1 MNKLILHI
9 PHSSKCIP
17 ADAVYMVDQNTV
29 DKEILKLTDWYTDD
43 LFSLEDAITVKAE
56 FSRVFCDPERFSE
69 DSQEVMAQFGMGVLY
84 EKSDEGIPIREV
96 SPNLREAILNRY
108 YWPHHKQLNQTVEQ
122 QLKPY
127 GKALIVDCH
136 SFPSTPFVRDL
147 DQSPNRPDFNIGTD
161 PYHTPEALT
170 TASREFF
177 EHKGYTVGIDWPYKG
192 TIVPLAHYQKSK
204 NVASIMLEIN
214 RALYL
219 DEPSNVRSA
228 NYAVIKG
235 VVNEFLELMK
245 SHYDQAMYL

>member
-9 PHSSKCIP
+9 PHSSKYIP

-43 LFSLEDAITVKAE
+43 LFSSNDVINVKAE

-96 SPNLREAILNRY
+96 NPKLREAILNRY
-108 YWPHHKQLNQTVEQ
+108 YWPHHKQLNQAVEQ
-122 QLKPY
+122 QLKTC

-147 DQSPNRPDFNIGTD
+147 DQSPNRPDFNIGID
-161 PYHTPEALT
+161 PYHTPESLT

-219 DEPSNVRSA
+219 DEPGNVRSF

-245 SHYDQAMYL
+245 SHYDQAM

>member
-9 PHSSKCIP
+9 PHSSKYIP

-43 LFSLEDAITVKAE
+43 LFSSNDVITIKAE

-84 EKSDEGIPIREV
+84 EKSDDGIPIREV
-96 SPNLREAILNRY
+96 NPNLREAILNRY
-108 YWPHHKQLNQTVEQ
+108 YWPHHKQLNQAVEQ
-122 QLKPY
+122 QLKTCR
-127 GKALIVDCH
+127 KALIVDCH

-147 DQSPNRPDFNIGTD
+147 DQSPNRPDFNIGID
-161 PYHTPEALT
+161 PYHTPESLT
-170 TASREFF
+170 TASLEFF
-177 EHKGYTVGIDWPYKG
+177 EYKGYTVGIDWPYKG

-228 NYAVIKG
+228 NYAVIKS

>member
-9 PHSSKCIP
+9 PHSSKYIP

-43 LFSLEDAITVKAE
+43 LFSSNDVINVKAE

-96 SPNLREAILNRY
+96 NPNLREAILNRY
-108 YWPHHKQLNQTVEQ
+108 YWPHHKQLNQAVEQ
-122 QLKPY
+122 QLKTC

-147 DQSPNRPDFNIGTD
+147 DQSPNRPDFNIGID
-161 PYHTPEALT
+161 PYHTPESLT

-192 TIVPLAHYQKSK
+192 TIVPMEHYQKSK

-219 DEPSNVRSA
+219 DEPSNVRSV
-228 NYAVIKG
+228 NYAVIKDI
-235 VVNEFLELMK
+235 VKEYLELMK
-245 SHYDQAMYL
+245 SHYDQATYL

>member
-9 PHSSKCIP
+9 PHASEYIP

-43 LFSLEDAITVKAE
+43 LFSSNDVINVKAE

-96 SPNLREAILNRY
+96 NPNLREAILNRY
-108 YWPHHKQLNQTVEQ
+108 YWPHHKQLNQAVEQ
-122 QLKPY
+122 QLKTC

-147 DQSPNRPDFNIGTD
+147 DQSPNRPDFNIGID
-161 PYHTPEALT
+161 PYHTPESLT

-219 DEPSNVRSA
+219 DEPSNVRSV
-228 NYAVIKG
+228 NYAVIKS

-245 SHYDQAMYL
+245 SHYDQATYL

>member
-1 MNKLILHI
+1 LNKLILHI
-9 PHSSKCIP
+9 PHASEYIP

-43 LFSLEDAITVKAE
+43 LFFSEDAITVKAE

-69 DSQEVMAQFGMGVLY
+69 DSQEVMAQYGMGVLY

-96 SPNLREAILNRY
+96 SPNLRKAILNRY
-108 YWPHHKQLNQTVEQ
+108 YWPHHHKLNQAVEQ
-122 QLKPY
+122 QLKTC

-136 SFPSTPFVRDL
+136 SFPSKPFVRDL

-161 PYHTPEALT
+161 PYHTPEALIA
-170 TASREFF
+170 ASREFF
-177 EHKGYTVGIDWPYKG
+177 ENRGYTVGIDWPYKG
-192 TIVPLAHYQKSK
+192 TIVPLAHYHKSK

-228 NYAVIKG
+228 NYTVIKS
-235 VVNEFLELMK
+235 VITEYLQIIK
-245 SHYDQAMYL
+245 DQL

>member
-1 MNKLILHI
+1 MKQLILHI
-9 PHSSKCIP
+9 PHSSEYIP

-122 QLKPY
+122 QLKTC

-136 SFPSTPFVRDL
+136 SFPSKPFVRDL
-147 DQSPNRPDFNIGTD
+147 DQSPNRPDFNIGID
-161 PYHTPEALT
+161 PYHTPESLT

-219 DEPSNVRSA
+219 DEPGNVRSV

-245 SHYDQAMYL
+245 SHYDQAM

>member
-122 QLKPY
+122 QLKTC

-147 DQSPNRPDFNIGTD
+147 DQSPNRPDFNIGID
-161 PYHTPEALT
+161 PYHTPESLT

-219 DEPSNVRSA
+219 DEPSNVRSV
-228 NYAVIKG
+228 NYAVIKS

-245 SHYDQAMYL
+245 SHYDQAM

>member
-9 PHSSKCIP
+9 PHSSKYIP

-43 LFSLEDAITVKAE
+43 LFSSNDVINVKAE

-96 SPNLREAILNRY
+96 NPNLREAILNRY
-108 YWPHHKQLNQTVEQ
+108 YWPHHKQLNQAVEQ
-122 QLKPY
+122 QLKTC

-147 DQSPNRPDFNIGTD
+147 DQSPNRPDFNIGID
-161 PYHTPEALT
+161 PYHTPESLT

-219 DEPSNVRSA
+219 DEPGNVRSV
-228 NYAVIKG
+228 NYAVIKS

-245 SHYDQAMYL
+245 SHYDQAM

>member
-1 MNKLILHI
+1 MNQLILHI
-9 PHSSKCIP
+9 PHSSKYIP

-43 LFSLEDAITVKAE
+43 LFSSNDVINVKAE

-96 SPNLREAILNRY
+96 NPNLREAILNRY
-108 YWPHHKQLNQTVEQ
+108 YWPHHKQLNQAVEQ
-122 QLKPY
+122 QLKTC

-147 DQSPNRPDFNIGTD
+147 DQSPNRPDFNIGID
-161 PYHTPEALT
+161 PYHTPESLT

-219 DEPSNVRSA
+219 DEPGNVRSV

-245 SHYDQAMYL
+245 SHYDQAM

>member
-9 PHSSKCIP
+9 PHSSKYIP

-43 LFSLEDAITVKAE
+43 LFSSNDVINVKAE

-96 SPNLREAILNRY
+96 NPNLREAILNRY
-108 YWPHHKQLNQTVEQ
+108 YWPHHKQLNQAVEQ
-122 QLKPY
+122 QLKTC

-147 DQSPNRPDFNIGTD
+147 DQSPNRPDFNIGID
-161 PYHTPEALT
+161 PYHTPESLT

-214 RALYL
+214 RSLYL
-219 DEPSNVRSA
+219 DEPSNVRSV
-228 NYAVIKG
+228 NYAVIKS

-245 SHYDQAMYL
+245 SHYDQAM